1 MDRLSQALAAGFNA
15 PVVYINRLTG
25 FWLHL
30 RRSARCVISRWQWGP
45 TELIAGGQERQWVL
59 GRDLFRRVTAGAAGF
74 LSLSQAAGGAEADNK
89 CVTGERTCPNSR
101 RLFRENQGDTSLFP
115 QA

>member
-1 MDRLSQALAAGFNA
+1 M
-15 PVVYINRLTG
+15 V
-25 FWLHL
+25 
-30 RRSARCVISRWQWGP
+30 
-45 TELIAGGQERQWVL
+45 
-59 GRDLFRRVTAGAAGF
+59 GRDLVRRVTAGAAGF
-74 LSLSQAAGGAEADNK
+74 LSLSQSAGGADAANK

>member
-30 RRSARCVISRWQWGP
+30 RGSARCVISRWQWGP
-45 TELIAGGQERQWVL
+45 RELIAGGQARQWVL
-59 GRDLFRRVTAGAAGF
+59 GRDLVRRVTAGAAGF
-74 LSLSQAAGGAEADNK
+74 LSLSQSAGGADADNK

-101 RLFRENQGDTSLFP
+101 RLFQENQVDTSLFP
-115 QA
+115 LA

>member
-45 TELIAGGQERQWVL
+45 RELIAGGQERQWLAATWFVGSPLVL
-59 GRDLFRRVTAGAAGF
+59 PG
-74 LSLSQAAGGAEADNK
+74 S
-89 CVTGERTCPNSR
+89 
-101 RLFRENQGDTSLFP
+101 
-115 QA
+115 